1 MNKRISV
8 GVTMGDPSGI
18 GPEVLIKAI
27 RRLKGKLPVDFVII
41 GDYLTLEKCSKG
53 FNGNFFSSGDVSLIN
68 LDNVEHKNFKFGKIS
83 PAYGRAS
90 LEYIDK
96 SVELLKRRKIQAL
109 VTAPV
114 SKEAINASG
123 EKFSGHTEYLA
134 SNFNAKD
141 FMMML
146 LSGELKVIPLTRHVR
161 LRSVP
166 GVLNKALVYD
176 GIKKTAGYL
185 KKYFSVKNPRI
196 AVCSLNPHGG
206 EGGFIGKE
214 EKEIIIPAI
223 EKARGVVKAELFG
236 PLSADGLFAHVPI
249 DKFDCII
256 GMYHDQV
263 LIPVKMYGEK
273 SVVNLTLGLPFI
285 RTSCGHGTAFD
296 IAGKNKASACSMIE
310 AIKLAYK
317 LSDSARKESKRCR

>member
-18 GPEVLIKAI
+18 GPEVIIKAI
-27 RRLKGKLPVDFVII
+27 KSLKGKFPVNFVII
-41 GDYLTLEKCSKG
+41 GDYFTLDKCSKE
-53 FNGNFFSSGDVSLIN
+53 FNGNFFSAGNVSLIN
-68 LDNVEHKNFKFGKIS
+68 LANVERKNFKFGKIT
-83 PAYGRAS
+83 PACGRAS

-96 SVELLKRRKIQAL
+96 SVELLKHGKIQAL

-123 EKFSGHTEYLA
+123 KKFSGHTEYLA

-161 LRSVP
+161 LRDVP
-166 GVLNKALVYD
+166 GMLNRALVYN
-176 GIKKTAGYL
+176 GIKAAAGYL
-185 KKYFSVKNPRI
+185 RKYFSIYYPRI

-214 EKEIIIPAI
+214 EKETIIPAI
-223 EKARGVVKAELFG
+223 EKAKGAVKAELWG
-236 PLSADGLFAHVPI
+236 PLSADGLFAHAPA

-263 LIPVKMYGEK
+263 LVPVKMYKEK

-296 IAGKNKASACSMIE
+296 IAGKNVALACSMIE

-317 LSDSARKESKRCR
+317 LSINT